1 MSSVYLVT
9 KICMVT
15 SRRFIVT
22 YEVCLSVVVS
32 IISDQIMLLL
42 EYLVPVLLLL
52 SVDIEKRDVNT
63 GAATAPDLPALVI
76 EVGTAWTELRLE
88 AAGPPGEHTTQ

>member
-1 MSSVYLVT
+1 
-9 KICMVT
+9 MVT

-22 YEVCLSVVVS
+22 YVVCLSVVVS
-32 IISDQIMLLL
+32 IISDQIMLFL

-63 GAATAPDLPALVI
+63 GAATAPDLPTLLVVT
-76 EVGTAWTELRLE
+76 EVNTASTQLPLATAR
-88 AAGPPGEHTTQ
+88 PPHGRVETSHWSR